1 MSDRGFEF
9 AHAWIA
15 EHAAPTVYQEDGDR
29 GEANL
34 MAKDLIDDAQSQ
46 GISKQE
52 IEEAVGDIEDF
63 LADALNEATDRHID
77 RQ

>member
-1 MSDRGFEF
+1 
-9 AHAWIA
+9 
-15 EHAAPTVYQEDGDR
+15 
-29 GEANL
+29 
-34 MAKDLIDDAQSQ
+34 MAKDLIDDAHSQ

-63 LADALNEATDRHID
+63 LVGALNEATNRHID

>member
-1 MSDRGFEF
+1 
-9 AHAWIA
+9 
-15 EHAAPTVYQEDGDR
+15 
-29 GEANL
+29 
-34 MAKDLIDDAQSQ
+34 MAKDLIEAAQSQ